1 MGGLFRAPAPPPAT
15 SPAPQ
20 PAAQSAPQASLE
32 DEARAGRIA
41 ALEARRRGMA
51 GTVATSW
58 RGVLADA
65 LPQTN
70 RKSLLGE

>member
-1 MGGLFRAPAPPPAT
+1 MGGLFRAPTPPAT
-15 SPAPQ
+15 PPAPQ
-20 PAAQSAPQASLE
+20 PAAQAAPAAPSE
-32 DEARAGRIA
+32 DELRARRVA
-41 ALEARRRGMA
+41 ALEGRRRGMA

-65 LPQTN
+65 LPPTG

>member
-1 MGGLFRAPAPPPAT
+1 MGGLFRAPAPPPAAA
-15 SPAPQ
+15 PAPQ
-20 PAAQSAPQASLE
+20 PAAQSAPQPYPE
-32 DEARAGRIA
+32 DEERARRIA
-41 ALEARRRGMA
+41 ALEARRSGMA

-65 LPQTN
+65 LPPTH

>member
-1 MGGLFRAPAPPPAT
+1 MGGLLRAPAPPPAP
-15 SPAPQ
+15 PAP
-20 PAAQSAPQASLE
+20 PAPAPGAGAVAE
-32 DEARAGRIA
+32 DAARARRRA
-41 ALEARRRGMA
+41 AIEARRRGLA

-65 LPQTN
+65 LPPPS

>member
-1 MGGLFRAPAPPPAT
+1 MGGLFRAPAPPPAPPVAD
-15 SPAPQ
+15 PALGPSR
-20 PAAQSAPQASLE
+20 ATAE
-32 DEARAGRIA
+32 DEQRAHRLA
-41 ALEARRRGMA
+41 AAEARRRGMA

-65 LPQTN
+65 LPPAS

>member
-1 MGGLFRAPAPPPAT
+1 MGGLFRAPAPPPAA

-20 PAAQSAPQASLE
+20 TAAPAAKE
-32 DEARAGRIA
+32 DQRATRIA

-58 RGVLADA
+58 RGVLADV
-65 LPQTN
+65 LPPVN

>member
-1 MGGLFRAPAPPPAT
+1 MGGLFRAPAPPPAA

-20 PAAQSAPQASLE
+20 PAAQPAPHAPLE
-32 DEARAGRIA
+32 NEERAGRIA

-65 LPQTN
+65 LPPTN

>member
-1 MGGLFRAPAPPPAT
+1 MGGLFRAPAPPAAP
-15 SPAPQ
+15 PAPQ
-20 PAAQSAPQASLE
+20 PAAQSASQPSPE
-32 DEARAGRIA
+32 DEERARRIA
-41 ALEARRRGMA
+41 TLEARRRGMA

-65 LPQTN
+65 LPPTN

>member
-1 MGGLFRAPAPPPAT
+1 MGGLFRAPAPPPAPPAAR
-15 SPAPQ
+15 PAPE
-20 PAAQSAPQASLE
+20 PAPAVSE
-32 DEARAGRIA
+32 DEQRARRIA

-58 RGVLADA
+58 RGVLTDA
-65 LPQTN
+65 LPPTS

>member
-1 MGGLFRAPAPPPAT
+1 MGGLFRAPAPPPAA
-15 SPAPQ
+15 PAPQ
-20 PAAQSAPQASLE
+20 PAAQPTPA
-32 DEARAGRIA
+32 DEERARRIA
-41 ALEARRRGMA
+41 ALEARRSGMT

-65 LPQTN
+65 LPPTH